1 MKLTDLKLEV
11 LRLRHSARCVTP
23 NASFNLRQETSM
35 HNPVISAIITASPA
49 VTTGVTADVNMADAD
64 VSSEVR

>member
-1 MKLTDLKLEV
+1 
-11 LRLRHSARCVTP
+11 
-23 NASFNLRQETSM
+23 M

-64 VSSEVR
+64 VSSEVRWRDAHPTPWAVGEVVIGVLIVVVAVFAGRYL